1 LIWGVAGWRIGARLY
16 YATCTGLKKERRNIR
31 IGVELYYNVDYTG
44 ILMSKLPEVLPQA
57 RVSEGTLSWLKA
69 KAKEQDRSLAYVIRE
84 ALDQYIERNSTK
96 GDQ

>member
-1 LIWGVAGWRIGARLY
+1 
-16 YATCTGLKKERRNIR
+16 
-31 IGVELYYNVDYTG
+31 
-44 ILMSKLPEVLPQA
+44 MSKLPEVLPQA
-57 RVSEGTLSWLKA
+57 RVSERTLSWLKA